1 MLIYYCLFV
10 PFWLILFIFNVILLA
25 NNIIARIV
33 LFNVIYARILL
44 ANIMY
49 TCIFA
54 NNYHANILLANIICA
69 KLQYWLVLFMYYWL
83 I

>member
-1 MLIYYCLFV
+1 MANIIYAH
-10 PFWLILFIFNVILLA
+10 ILLPICAILA
-25 NNIIARIV
+25 NIIIARIL

-54 NNYHANILLANIICA
+54 NNFHANILAVANIICA